1 MCVCLCVCVCVC
13 VCVSLRQVHD
23 VPAGRPGPGS
33 FLGNLGV
40 NSRLEGKE
48 GLARGPLDQR
58 GL

>member
-1 MCVCLCVCVCVC
+1 MCVCVCVPEAGT
-13 VCVSLRQVHD
+13 D

-40 NSRLEGKE
+40 NSRHEGKE